1 MTTQLTLTAFAAAL
15 VPVSGFVADIRWMDG
30 EPVDVLLTATAWE
43 FSGVNKPFE
52 NTLNTLFDQLDA
64 WDICYGFIVEN
75 TNG

>member
-1 MTTQLTLTAFAAAL
+1 VSNLSLTAFAAAL

-30 EPVDVLLTATAWE
+30 EPVDVLLNADAWE
-43 FSGVNKPFE
+43 LSGQDKPFE

-75 TNG
+75 THDA